1 MAVVVRH
8 RQERALLG
16 SDEGG
21 PSVQFFFFPALGDD
35 GFLVF
40 SKLGF
45 AQVGIFDVGS
55 DQIALQS
62 SANRMTVPP
71 LRLTVISRDR
81 AHFTERSKIA
91 VRLGALCHGEEYSVS
106 FSPLPRPFRN
116 RS

>member
-55 DQIALQS
+55 AQIALQS
-62 SANRMTVPP
+62 IANRMTGPP
-71 LRLTVISRDR
+71 LPLTAISRDP
-81 AHFTERSKIA
+81 AHFTERINIA
-91 VRLGALCHGEEYSVS
+91 LTLDALAHGEQYSVS
-106 FSPLPRPFRN
+106 F
-116 RS
+116 